1 MLELVDRLERFYGA
15 LQQPPSDP
23 FTFYVWDVVG
33 VRTSRMR
40 RDAAMTALRRIP
52 ALTPDSMGKA
62 PRGKLEAAVAFAGP
76 YREERLR
83 ALASGI
89 DVFKRQRDLPAIFR
103 GAIDA
108 AREALSLLPHM
119 NTSSG
124 QWLLLFAGHQPV
136 FPDDAHIQ
144 RVFERLGI
152 EPMRA
157 TEQCGDVLTVIQR
170 SALYVSHHGR
180 STCVRDGSVLS
191 HLPAAR
197 GLPVCQ
203 WTGRMRTIGR
213 IAAVITALSLPL
225 AIGTLSAAGPAFVDI
240 TWMSISNM
248 YYELGSLN
256 VVTDG
261 YITRLPQDAFF
272 GGGGG
277 LAQTRQP
284 FKPDLAAVTRVMN
297 ALGRP
302 TKVNLLLTGHSH
314 WDHSFDTATWSKL
327 TGARIIGSKTTC
339 LQAQAE
345 GVPVDRCQAVN
356 GRETIRLA
364 DGVTM
369 RVVRWNHSGDPAVNP
384 EQHNPVELS
393 TVPVRD
399 PETGGLRAGVA
410 EDFPNGGG
418 NRAYLFTVDGPD
430 GRFSWFFSNSAS
442 AVDLHIPIVVD
453 GVDYGAPIENLRA
466 AMKDAGLASV
476 DLWIGSSALPALK
489 LVVPVLKPKNFL
501 PVHWDG
507 LWGAFEAGVPKPY
520 ADAAV
525 DEFLGGAGTSMVK
538 PVQYM
543 DKWRLD
549 RSGIRPVPNPEV
561 KKALGFN

>member
-1 MLELVDRLERFYGA
+1 
-15 LQQPPSDP
+15 
-23 FTFYVWDVVG
+23 
-33 VRTSRMR
+33 
-40 RDAAMTALRRIP
+40 
-52 ALTPDSMGKA
+52 
-62 PRGKLEAAVAFAGP
+62 
-76 YREERLR
+76 
-83 ALASGI
+83 
-89 DVFKRQRDLPAIFR
+89 
-103 GAIDA
+103 
-108 AREALSLLPHM
+108 
-119 NTSSG
+119 
-124 QWLLLFAGHQPV
+124 
-136 FPDDAHIQ
+136 
-144 RVFERLGI
+144 
-152 EPMRA
+152 
-157 TEQCGDVLTVIQR
+157 
-170 SALYVSHHGR
+170 
-180 STCVRDGSVLS
+180 
-191 HLPAAR
+191 
-197 GLPVCQ
+197 
-203 WTGRMRTIGR
+203 MRTIGR
-213 IAAVITALSLPL
+213 IAAVAAVLSLPL
-225 AIGTLSAAGPAFVDI
+225 AIGTLSAAGPPFVDI

-314 WDHSFDTATWSKL
+314 WDHSFDTATWSRL

-345 GVPVDRCQAVN
+345 GVPVDRCRAVN
-356 GRETIRLA
+356 GRETISLA

-369 RVVRWNHSGDPAVNP
+369 RVVRWNHSGDPGVNP

-399 PETGGLRAGVA
+399 PKTGGLRAGVA

-430 GRFSWFFSNSAS
+430 GPFSWFFSNSAS
-442 AVDLHIPIVVD
+442 AVDLHVPIVVD
-453 GVDYGAPIENLRA
+453 GVDYGAPLENLRA

-476 DLWIGSSALPALK
+476 DLWIGSSALPVLK
-489 LVVPVLKPKNFL
+489 LVVPVLKPRNFL

-507 LWGAFEAGVPKPY
+507 LWGAFEAGVATPY

-525 DEFLGGAGTSMVK
+525 DAFLGAAGTSMVK

-549 RSGIRPVPNPEV
+549 RSGIRPVPNTEV